1 MSYRII
7 PSLRIDKDVQEVL
20 HRYIQIHERNF
31 KISFTKV
38 TQRHDNYDMMIFMS
52 FVFIVLFLLLL
63 LLLVYL
69 LLYNKLIYFSYPPL
83 TSK

>member
-52 FVFIVLFLLLL
+52 FVFIVLFLLLPL

-69 LLYNKLIYFSYPPL
+69 LLYNKLVYFSYPL